1 MLERPP
7 LHKRRPFLIALAVV
21 AVMVLFG
28 VGGVLTIGVPRSGTA
43 AVTSPPRLGAT
54 GSSPTSASQSG
65 VAPPAATPAAPTASP
80 TASPTETLVRIP
92 LVPIVD
98 YWSTLRSIPRSEL
111 ADLVSGVHAPGPSA
125 APTKI
130 AVATDDL
137 PALATTLGVTPKG
150 VESVP
155 AAEVRARV
163 KSVPGTIGIVRAD
176 AVTMDVRALAV
187 DGLALFGAERL
198 HDLAT
203 WPLLASEAGATAGFS
218 PKTAWT
224 VAAGG
229 DVMLDKAVYAQSVL
243 KGKGVDYAWG
253 GGTAVIDSRSCCGWG
268 NKPIASGHETG
279 NAGAVASLFRDADLG
294 IVNLESPEPD
304 NFTYHSGGFTFSG
317 DPALLAG
324 LRDAGID
331 VAGLA
336 NNHLGNAGTR
346 GVTDTIAHL
355 TQLGI
360 AHPGAGAN
368 ATAARKAAWLE
379 AGGLKVAV
387 LAYVD
392 VQPTSYWA
400 TASQPGSSGY
410 DIGSIVTDIKAAKG
424 AGADVVFVMPHWGQ
438 EYADSVWDFQRT
450 DAKKMIDAGADLI
463 LGSHSHWVGPFEQ
476 IDGDHLA
483 FYSLGD
489 LVFDWTHDE
498 RTQEG
503 VVADLTFVGKR
514 LVQVDLH
521 PTFIIAGRP
530 NLLDPAGDGQA
541 VLGPVM
547 KTSEP
552 RLGW

>member
-1 MLERPP
+1 MPEPPP
-7 LHKRRPFLIALAVV
+7 LHKRRPFLIALVVV
-21 AVMVLFG
+21 AVIVIFG
-28 VGGVLTIGVPRSGTA
+28 IGGVLTIGVPGSSTA
-43 AVTSPPRLGAT
+43 AVTSPPALGST
-54 GSSPTSASQSG
+54 GTSPTSPSPSV
-65 VAPPAATPAAPTASP
+65 VAPPTTTPAVPTASLP
-80 TASPTETLVRIP
+80 EATATIP
-92 LVPIVD
+92 LVPIVA
-98 YWSTLRSIPRSEL
+98 YWSTLRSVTRSDL
-111 ADLVSGVHAPGPSA
+111 ADLVGGMHAAGPS
-125 APTKI
+125 PTATAI
-130 AVATDDL
+130 AVTSGDL
-137 PALATTLGVTPKG
+137 PALAAALDVAPKG
-150 VESVP
+150 VQALS

-163 KSVPGTIGIVRAD
+163 KAAPGTIGIVRAD
-176 AVTMDVRALAV
+176 DVTMDVRALAV
-187 DGLALFGAERL
+187 DGTALFGAERI
-198 HDLAT
+198 HDLKS
-203 WPLLASEAGATAGFS
+203 WPLLASETGTTSSFS
-218 PKTAWT
+218 TQAAWT

-229 DVMLDKAVYAQSVL
+229 DVMLDKAIYAQSVL
-243 KGKGVDYAWG
+243 KGKGADYAWN

-268 NKPIASGHETG
+268 NKPLANGRQTG
-279 NAGAVASLFRDADLG
+279 NSGAVATLFRDADLG

-304 NFTYHSGGFTFSG
+304 NFTYHSTGFSFTG
-317 DPALLAG
+317 DPALLSG

-336 NNHLGNAGTR
+336 NNHLGNGGTQ
-346 GVTDTIAHL
+346 GVTDTIRHL
-355 TQLGI
+355 DALGI

-379 AGGLKVAV
+379 AGGLKVAI

-400 TASQPGSSGY
+400 TASQPGSAGY
-410 DIGSIVTDIKAAKG
+410 DIGSIVTDIKAAKS
-424 AGADVVFVMPHWGQ
+424 AGADMVFVMPHWGQ
-438 EYADSVWDFQRT
+438 EYADTVWDFQRT
-450 DAKKMIDAGADLI
+450 DARTMIAAGADLV

-521 PTFIIAGRP
+521 PTFIIAGQP

-541 VLGPVM
+541 VLGPVQ
-547 KTSEP
+547 KSSEP

>member
-1 MLERPP
+1 MRR
-7 LHKRRPFLIALAVV
+7 RRPSLVALAIV
-21 AVMVLFG
+21 AVIVILG
-28 VGGVLTIGVPRSGTA
+28 VGGALTIGVPGLSGGA
-43 AVTSPPRLGAT
+43 SSSPPALGST
-54 GSSPTSASQSG
+54 GSSPASPSDLV
-65 VAPPAATPAAPTASP
+65 VAPPTATPEAPSASP
-80 TASPTETLVRIP
+80 TAVPATIA

-98 YWSTLRSIPRSEL
+98 YWSTLRSITRAQL

-130 AVATDDL
+130 VVASADL
-137 PALATTLGVTPKG
+137 PALAATLGVTAGG
-150 VESVP
+150 VEALP
-155 AAEVRARV
+155 AADVPARV
-163 KSVPGTIGIVRAD
+163 KSVPGTIGLVRAD
-176 AVTMDVRALAV
+176 DVTMDVRALAV
-187 DGLALFGAERL
+187 DGVALFGAERVR
-198 HDLAT
+198 DLAA
-203 WPLLASEAGATAGFS
+203 WPLLVSEAGAKSSFS
-218 PKTAWT
+218 PQAAWT

-229 DVMLDKAVYAQSVL
+229 DVMLDKAIYTQSITE
-243 KGKGVDYAWG
+243 GKGVDYAWG

-268 NKPIASGHETG
+268 NKPLASGHETG
-279 NAGAVASLFRDADLG
+279 DAGAVAALFRDADLG

-304 NFTYHSGGFTFSG
+304 NFTYHSGGFTFTG

-336 NNHLGNAGTR
+336 NNHLGNGGTR

-355 TQLGI
+355 DRLGI

-410 DIGSIVTDIKAAKG
+410 DIGSIVTDIKAARS
-424 AGADVVFVMPHWGQ
+424 AGADMVFVMPHWGQ
-438 EYADSVWDFQRT
+438 EYADTVWDFQRT
-450 DAKKMIDAGADLI
+450 DARKMIAAGADLI

-541 VLGPVM
+541 VLGPVQ

>member
-1 MLERPP
+1 
-7 LHKRRPFLIALAVV
+7 
-21 AVMVLFG
+21 
-28 VGGVLTIGVPRSGTA
+28 
-43 AVTSPPRLGAT
+43 
-54 GSSPTSASQSG
+54 
-65 VAPPAATPAAPTASP
+65 
-80 TASPTETLVRIP
+80 
-92 LVPIVD
+92 VD
-98 YWSTLRSIPRSEL
+98 YWSTLRSVTRSEL
-111 ADLVSGVHAPGPSA
+111 ADLVSGAHAPGPSS

-130 AVATDDL
+130 AVASDDL
-137 PALATTLGVTPKG
+137 PALAATLGVTPKG
-150 VESVP
+150 VQALS

-163 KSVPGTIGIVRAD
+163 KAAPGTIGIVRAD
-176 AVTMDVRALAV
+176 DVTMDVRALAV
-187 DGLALFGAERL
+187 DGTALFGTERI
-198 HDLAT
+198 HDLKS
-203 WPLLASEAGATAGFS
+203 WPLLASETGTTSSFS
-218 PKTAWT
+218 TQAAWT

-229 DVMLDKAVYAQSVL
+229 DVMLDKAIYAQSVL
-243 KGKGVDYAWG
+243 KGKGADYAWN

-268 NKPIASGHETG
+268 NKPLANGHQTG
-279 NAGAVASLFRDADLG
+279 NAGAVASLFRDADLS

-304 NFTYHSGGFTFSG
+304 NFTYHSTGFSFTG
-317 DPALLAG
+317 DPALLSG

-336 NNHLGNAGTR
+336 NNHLGNGGTQ
-346 GVTDTIAHL
+346 GVTDTIRHL
-355 TQLGI
+355 DALGI

-379 AGGLKVAV
+379 AGGLKVAI

-410 DIGSIVTDIKAAKG
+410 DIGSIVTDIKAAKS
-424 AGADVVFVMPHWGQ
+424 AGANMVFVMPHWGQ
-438 EYADSVWDFQRT
+438 EYADTVWDFQRT
-450 DAKKMIDAGADLI
+450 DARTMIAAGADLV

-521 PTFIIAGRP
+521 PTFIIAGQP

-541 VLGPVM
+541 VLGPV
-547 KTSEP
+547 KKSSEP